1 VLAIP
6 VPSPRRLG
14 ATLGRFGIH
23 YAWIICAVTFLAM
36 LTASA
41 VRSMPGVLLLPL
53 EMEFGWDR
61 ASITVA
67 VSIALLLHGGTGPI
81 FGRLVDRAGPRLV
94 ASASVALMSLG
105 ALGTILMTEVWQFDL
120 FWGLVVGGAS
130 GGIGSVLTASVV
142 NRWFQERR
150 GLAAGIL
157 GTAHST
163 GQIIFIPVM
172 MWLAVTAGWRAGV
185 LLAAALL
192 GLMVLPLIF
201 LLFRND
207 PADIGLAPFGES
219 KDAATQ
225 ASQAALRAEST
236 PMSQVVRTPDFW
248 WLVGTFWVCGYTT
261 NGLVGTH
268 FISHAAEHG
277 IGEVTAAGIFGL
289 MGGVNMLGTI
299 ASGMLADRVQRRR
312 ILLASYYGFRGV
324 SLFFLPFIQ
333 DPAMLMIFG
342 ILYGLNWFATAPV
355 SQVLTGD
362 LYGRRSVGQ
371 VYGWIFFSHQVG
383 GATAAFLGGLIHVWF
398 GSYQV
403 AFISAGLAGLMAAG
417 FALQLNDRGRARV
430 ATAAPA

>member
-1 VLAIP
+1 
-6 VPSPRRLG
+6 
-14 ATLGRFGIH
+14 
-23 YAWIICAVTFLAM
+23 
-36 LTASA
+36 
-41 VRSMPGVLLLPL
+41 
-53 EMEFGWDR
+53 
-61 ASITVA
+61 
-67 VSIALLLHGGTGPI
+67 
-81 FGRLVDRAGPRLV
+81 
-94 ASASVALMSLG
+94 
-105 ALGTILMTEVWQFDL
+105 
-120 FWGLVVGGAS
+120 
-130 GGIGSVLTASVV
+130 
-142 NRWFQERR
+142 
-150 GLAAGIL
+150 
-157 GTAHST
+157 
-163 GQIIFIPVM
+163 M